1 MKKLFSIILF
11 AISGFVAI
19 NAQTNFGVKT
29 SFGLIPHRAESVYAS
44 DASDYVTHQITFNN
58 ASPVISGGVY
68 LKKVMGWTYFQMD
81 AMYSSYSLDYKL
93 DQFGTRSINNKIVTE
108 KFKNI
113 DLVINA
119 GITSDNLRLGFG
131 PVFHILAD
139 HESAFD
145 EVPNYNERLSG
156 MTYGFTG
163 AVGYDL
169 GNLSVDVR
177 YENALTTIGDHI
189 FFGSA
194 RSKFTTGANQITLSV
209 GYGF

>member
-1 MKKLFSIILF
+1 
-11 AISGFVAI
+11 
-19 NAQTNFGVKT
+19 
-29 SFGLIPHRAESVYAS
+29 
-44 DASDYVTHQITFNN
+44 
-58 ASPVISGGVY
+58 
-68 LKKVMGWTYFQMD
+68 MD

-169 GNLSVDVR
+169 GNLSVR
-177 YENALTTIGDHI
+177 
-189 FFGSA
+189 
-194 RSKFTTGANQITLSV
+194 
-209 GYGF
+209 